1 MCRIWVIPCFNLY
14 QLLQGKLA
22 TALLFTAMFLA
33 CSLPPKPRF
42 INKPTQPERA
52 PTARPERSQEKKHD
66 SPFRASTAANQK
78 NTVAQATTRAKTMP
92 EWMDGKNFDERL
104 LSALGVFLNAPYE
117 LGGVT
122 PEGVDCSGLVQSVFA
137 AACGLDLPHNAASQS
152 RFGVAIAEADLRLGD
167 LIFFETSIGRRRFI
181 SHVGIYLTKRRF
193 AHASTKAGVIVSS
206 LDEAYWRRRYAGARR
221 LIERP

>member
-1 MCRIWVIPCFNLY
+1 MCRIWVMPCFNLY
-14 QLLQGKLA
+14 HLLYGKLV

-52 PTARPERSQEKKHD
+52 PTAKPERSQEKKRD
-66 SPFRASTAANQK
+66 FPPRASNAANQK
-78 NTVAQATTRAKTMP
+78 NTVTSAAIRVKTTP
-92 EWMDGKNFDERL
+92 ELMEGKNFDERL

-137 AACGLDLPHNAASQS
+137 AACGLELPHNAASQS
-152 RFGVAIAEADLRLGD
+152 RLGVTIAEADLRLGD
-167 LIFFETSIGRRRFI
+167 LLFFETSNGRRRFI

-221 LIERP
+221 LLERP